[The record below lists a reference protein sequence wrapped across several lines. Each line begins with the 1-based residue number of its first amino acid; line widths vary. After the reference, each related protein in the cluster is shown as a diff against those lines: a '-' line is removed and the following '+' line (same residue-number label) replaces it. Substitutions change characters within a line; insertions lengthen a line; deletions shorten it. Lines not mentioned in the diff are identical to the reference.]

1 MLLFLRSTSM
11 QKHKINRSRHAA
23 FLLHV
28 HLVFVTKYRRKILGE
43 SHYAAFHQYAA
54 EVCRDFGAELKES
67 NGDVDHVHML
77 IEYPPTVQL
86 SVLVNSLKAVTSR
99 RLRNEFIDLRGA
111 YGKAVL
117 WSRSYFAGSCGGA
130 PLEVVKQY
138 IQHQRGYRIATGLSP
153 DRSKLTITS
162 RAAENRPF
170 AGRRQSVP
178 RIATFQRQPDVSP
191 VRRAR

>member
-1 MLLFLRSTSM
+1 M
-11 QKHKINRSRHAA
+11 QKYKINRSRHAA

-43 SHYAAFHQYAA
+43 LHCAAFHQYAA

-99 RLRNEFIDLRGA
+99 RLRNEFLDLRG
-111 YGKAVL
+111 GIRK
-117 WSRSYFAGSCGGA
+117 SRALVEVILCWLLRRCAAGSCEA
-130 PLEVVKQY
+130 IYSTSARLSTLRAFQARPNSPPALCRREYPLEVKM
-138 IQHQRGYRIATGLSP
+138 G
-153 DRSKLTITS
+153 
-162 RAAENRPF
+162 
-170 AGRRQSVP
+170 
-178 RIATFQRQPDVSP
+178 
-191 VRRAR
+191 

>member
-1 MLLFLRSTSM
+1 MFAMLLFLRSTSM

-99 RLRNEFIDLRGA
+99 RLRNEFLDLRGA

-138 IQHQRGYRIATGLSP
+138 IQHQRG
-153 DRSKLTITS
+153 
-162 RAAENRPF
+162 
-170 AGRRQSVP
+170 
-178 RIATFQRQPDVSP
+178 
-191 VRRAR
+191 

>member
-1 MLLFLRSTSM
+1 M
-11 QKHKINRSRHAA
+11 QKYKINRSRHAA

-43 SHYAAFHQYAA
+43 LHCAAFHQYAA

-99 RLRNEFIDLRGA
+99 RLRNEFLDLRGA
-111 YGKAVL
+111 YGCEGISMCKKQKKEQQQHIPGGILLSVSACN
-117 WSRSYFAGSCGGA
+117 CG
-130 PLEVVKQY
+130 Y
-138 IQHQRGYRIATGLSP
+138 
-153 DRSKLTITS
+153 DRNNKK
-162 RAAENRPF
+162 E
-170 AGRRQSVP
+170 
-178 RIATFQRQPDVSP
+178 
-191 VRRAR
+191 

>member
-1 MLLFLRSTSM
+1 M
-11 QKHKINRSRHAA
+11 QKYKINRSRHAA

-43 SHYAAFHQYAA
+43 LHCAAFHQYAA

-99 RLRNEFIDLRGA
+99 RLRNEFLDLRGHTEKPCSGRGHTLLA
-111 YGKAVL
+111 PA
-117 WSRSYFAGSCGGA
+117 GA

-138 IQHQRGYRIATGLSP
+138 IQHQRG
-153 DRSKLTITS
+153 
-162 RAAENRPF
+162 
-170 AGRRQSVP
+170 
-178 RIATFQRQPDVSP
+178 
-191 VRRAR
+191 

>member
-1 MLLFLRSTSM
+1 MLCYCFTVNFNA
-11 QKHKINRSRHAA
+11 KHKINRSRHAA

-111 YGKAVL
+111 YGKAVP
-117 WSRSYFAGSCGGA
+117 G
-130 PLEVVKQY
+130 
-138 IQHQRGYRIATGLSP
+138 RGHTLLA
-153 DRSKLTITS
+153 
-162 RAAENRPF
+162 RAE
-170 AGRRQSVP
+170 
-178 RIATFQRQPDVSP
+178 
-191 VRRAR
+191 VRRWKL